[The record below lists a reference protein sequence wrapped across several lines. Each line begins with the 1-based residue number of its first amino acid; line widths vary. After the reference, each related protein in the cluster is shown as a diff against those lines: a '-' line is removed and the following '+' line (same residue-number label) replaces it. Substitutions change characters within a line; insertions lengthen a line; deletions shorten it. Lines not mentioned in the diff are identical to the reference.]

1 MNLDKEYKK
10 YIADT
15 YERVKEQGTITTD
28 ISKWKDT
35 QECDDLFYKINIAC
49 LYLYGL
55 GVKEISTTE
64 KCVKLILNNN
74 NKKFIKK
81 GA

>member
-1 MNLDKEYKK
+1 MNNYKE

-15 YERVKEQGTITTD
+15 YERVKKQGVITTD
-28 ISKWKDT
+28 ALQWKDA
-35 QECDDLFYKINIAC
+35 QECDDLLYKINISC
-49 LYLYGL
+49 LYLYGVR
-55 GVKEISTTE
+55 VKEISTTP

-74 NKKFIKK
+74 TKKFIKK

>member
-1 MNLDKEYKK
+1 MNIDKEYKK

-15 YERVKEQGTITTD
+15 YERVKEQGTITTNMLH
-28 ISKWKDT
+28 WKDFE
-35 QECDDLFYKINIAC
+35 ECDDLRYKINIAC
-49 LYLYGL
+49 LYLYGV

-64 KCVKLILNNN
+64 KCVKLILSNN

>member
-1 MNLDKEYKK
+1 MNNYKE

-15 YERVKEQGTITTD
+15 YKRVREQGTITPD
-28 ISKWKDT
+28 VSQWSNIE
-35 QECDDLFYKINIAC
+35 ECDDLFYKINLSC
-49 LYLYGL
+49 LNLYGT
-55 GVKEISTTE
+55 GAKEISTTP

>member
-81 GA
+81 GD